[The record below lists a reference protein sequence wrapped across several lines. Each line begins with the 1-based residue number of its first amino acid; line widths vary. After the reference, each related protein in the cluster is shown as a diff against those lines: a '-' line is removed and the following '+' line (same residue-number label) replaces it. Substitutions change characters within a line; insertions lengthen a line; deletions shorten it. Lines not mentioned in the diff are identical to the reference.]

1 MRILLTTSAMA
12 LLGLAACS
20 TTPPTTMVN
29 PEPTYNKMGE
39 GECEEDYIYIP
50 GTPWMGECIPEPDD
64 ERPPDDDDDDPRD
77 PTFTGT
83 TVPPTSSTPPRP

>member
-1 MRILLTTSAMA
+1 MRIILATSAIAM
-12 LLGLAACS
+12 LGLAACS
-20 TTPPTTMVN
+20 TPPTTMVN
-29 PEPTYNKMGE
+29 PEPTYNKMGD
-39 GECEEDYIYIP
+39 GECDEGYIYIP

-64 ERPPDDDDDDPRD
+64 ERPPDDDDDPRD

>member
-1 MRILLTTSAMA
+1 MRILLATSAIAAM
-12 LLGLAACS
+12 GLAACS
-20 TTPPTTMVN
+20 APPTTMVN
-29 PEPTYNKMGE
+29 PEPTYNKMGD
-39 GECEEDYIYIP
+39 GECDDGYIYIP

-64 ERPPDDDDDDPRD
+64 ERPPDDDDDPRD